1 MGKSSEIMSLR
12 TSLNP
17 LKDAFNAGSDR
28 KRFIAILSPT

>member
-1 MGKSSEIMSLR
+1 MGKSYELTSLR

-17 LKDAFNAGSDR
+17 LKDAFHGESDR

>member
-1 MGKSSEIMSLR
+1 MVKSADLTSLR

-17 LKDAFNAGSDR
+17 LKEAFNAGSDR